1 MLDIAALIALTL
13 LMINSKIA
21 LEEHNN
27 RNSTRAFFEPSLFSE
42 FKTRILLKAIAQ
54 LKKFFNPFPNSR
66 EETDAKSIIIIP
78 IQPAQKSIKMPM
90 RGRMPS
96 RNSSVVDFDLTSTVM
111 APSETENQEYTSNV
125 DAAELR
131 KDFFAGYSQT
141 TSLPIHS
148 SRRYLINSINSYS
161 TVIIEGATGTGKT
174 TQVPMYILE
183 DAIINKKQDRSPIV
197 YVTQPRK
204 IAARS
209 IAQRICDEHGW
220 QVGSIVGYQVGLD
233 KVVGPQTVLVFCTA
247 GVLLQKLITE
257 KSLKNYTHI
266 IIDEA
271 HERDADTDLL
281 MMMIR
286 TLMRSE
292 TCFFRLIIMSAT
304 MDMSKLKNY
313 FTFRTT
319 YGHRALKTPS
329 ICKIDAEKRP
339 SDIQLVYFDK
349 LRATFGIDALPLP
362 EFEYDQPDLAEESLK
377 GAAKIILDVIP
388 HLDTFCEATKS
399 TLVFLPGLAE
409 IHRMHRLLKHA
420 EAFLEII
427 PLHSCISAQDQ
438 IKVFLPSKPGCRKVI
453 LATNIAESSITVK
466 DVGFIVDFCLTKTLM
481 KDEITR
487 FPTLKLQWSTI
498 DKCTQRAGR
507 TGRCCPGK
515 VFRMISLDFFK
526 RNFQQYA
533 LPELLT
539 GPLELSV
546 LRIKNFQ
553 MGEVK
558 VLMASVIDPPPVNE
572 IRTAVL
578 ELKQIGA
585 LSSTYDGHLDD
596 LDGDLTE
603 LGKVIS
609 ALPIDVHL
617 SKLIVL
623 AASLDVLEDAIIVAA
638 CLSTNRSIVRHLYE
652 RELES
657 YQNKLDWSRGSHSD
671 LFVALDVYKEFAHIK
686 RQKGKDLNWLGA
698 FCARKNLDDRKLYE
712 VTSMIEE
719 LTNRLEQQ
727 NIIICDQPNR
737 QRDENEDELM
747 LKVAF
752 CAAFYP
758 NYFLT
763 SHLNAEEVDRELCGL
778 DPGKTVIL
786 HNFPTNSTPLYR
798 TQILDQFEKFTAHDK
813 DYIVDTSRAYMVF
826 NNDILV
832 PEDMSSQVVLK
843 TEGVINR
850 MPAVSK
856 SVHLALRY
864 GLFNNIFVRE
874 FKENASLSRMLYYE
888 EKRSKLE
895 RLMQE
900 KLMPAR
906 IKLVVGRRADNS
918 HLLDSDVTEYETIMA
933 KDNFFEVEFNQRQDL
948 DDRQSLHALE
958 RKEGKVAESQRLG
971 HSFHSINEYPE
982 GSDHPL
988 FKPSYREIHGPTSPI
1003 RMSFRSVLSK
1013 SSGYTVEVDAQS
1025 VNSILLNTDYS
1036 KPRRQMLVAAS
1047 VGQTKK
1053 NRVLARDTT
1062 LMPNIRGLPSI
1073 MALLFAQYYRM
1084 VYNENL
1090 KCFGGAVFGIGWDD
1104 DDQPINSN
1112 YEVELGFDVYI
1123 SSDDIE
1129 LINEARQKISRLIK
1143 FTEVANPGAPQAKMQ
1158 QELRQ
1163 IILALIGRRRF
1174 ALGELNMVEVDYSEG
1189 RFVKDKH
1196 NVPESQTTRLTD
1208 GQTRPFLPVAKVTK
1222 NYNSNDLINSIR
1234 VNLEDLRK
1242 IRDAEAKPPVDGI
1255 HCLLCGSGLDDS
1267 FFFIMQRNIVQHL
1280 RSENHVQRLS
1290 EFEVFKQRTEID
1302 ESVLENGHSMARV
1315 TL

>member
-1 MLDIAALIALTL
+1 
-13 LMINSKIA
+13 
-21 LEEHNN
+21 
-27 RNSTRAFFEPSLFSE
+27 
-42 FKTRILLKAIAQ
+42 
-54 LKKFFNPFPNSR
+54 
-66 EETDAKSIIIIP
+66 
-78 IQPAQKSIKMPM
+78 MPL
-90 RGRMPS
+90 RGRLPTS
-96 RNSSVVDFDLTSTVM
+96 RNSSVVDFDLTSTVI
-111 APSETENQEYTSNV
+111 APTESENEEYTSNV
-125 DAAELR
+125 SALDLK
-131 KDFFAGYSQT
+131 KDFFTNYSGT
-141 TSLPIHS
+141 TNLPIHA
-148 SRRYLINSINSYS
+148 SRRYVINSINSYS
-161 TVIIEGATGTGKT
+161 TVIIEGATGSGKT

-183 DAIINKKQDRSPIV
+183 DAILDKGQERSPII

-292 TCFFRLIIMSAT
+292 MCFFRLIIMSAT

-313 FTFRTT
+313 FTFRTN

-329 ICKIDAEKRP
+329 ICKIDTQKKP
-339 SDIQLVYFDK
+339 TDIQLVYFDK
-349 LRATFGIDALPLP
+349 LRPTFGIEALPLP
-362 EFEYDQPDLAEESLK
+362 EFDFEEPDLAEESLK
-377 GAAKIILDVIP
+377 GAAKIIIDVVP
-388 HLDTFCEATKS
+388 HLDTYCEATKS

-420 EAFLEII
+420 ETYLDII

-438 IKVFLPSKPGCRKVI
+438 IKVFLPSRPGCRKVI

-466 DVGFIVDFCLTKTLM
+466 DVGFIVDFCLTKVLM
-481 KDEITR
+481 KDEVTR

-515 VFRMISLDFFK
+515 VFRMVSLDFF
-526 RNFQQYA
+526 RNFEQYA
-533 LPELLT
+533 KPELLT

-558 VLMASVIDPPPVNE
+558 ELMASVIDPPPVNE

-578 ELKQIGA
+578 ELKQIGG
-585 LSSTYDGHLDD
+585 LSSTYEGRLND

-623 AASLDVLEDAIIVAA
+623 AASFDVLEDAIIVAA

-671 LFVALDVYKEFAHIK
+671 LFVALDVYKEFAHNK
-686 RQKGKDLNWLGA
+686 RQRGKDLSWLGPW
-698 FCARKNLDDRKLYE
+698 CARKNLDDRKLYE
-712 VTSMIEE
+712 VSSMIEE
-719 LTNRLEQQ
+719 LTTRLEQQ
-727 NIIICDQPNR
+727 NIMVFEQPNR
-737 QRDENEDELM
+737 QRNENEDELM
-747 LKVAF
+747 LKIAF

-763 SHLNAEEVDRELCGL
+763 KQIDAEEVDRELCGL
-778 DPGKTVIL
+778 DPAKTVIL
-786 HNFPTNSTPLYR
+786 HNFPTQSAPLYR
-798 TQILDQFEKFTAHDK
+798 TQILDQFDSFTAKDK
-813 DYIVDTSRAYMVF
+813 DFLSDTSRAYLVF
-826 NNDILV
+826 NNDTLV
-832 PEDMSSQVVLK
+832 PEDLTSQIVLK
-843 TEGVINR
+843 TEDVIKKT
-850 MPAVSK
+850 PAVSR
-856 SVHLALRY
+856 SVYFALRY
-864 GLFNNIFVRE
+864 GLFNNIFIRE
-874 FKENASLSRMLYYE
+874 FKEQPSCSRMLYYE
-888 EKRSKLE
+888 SKRTELKD
-895 RLMQE
+895 RLGN

-906 IKLVVGRRADNS
+906 SKLVVGRRADNS
-918 HLLDSDVTEYETIMA
+918 HLLFADPEKYEQTLA
-933 KDNFFEVEFNQRQDL
+933 KNYFYEVEFNQRQDF
-948 DDRQSLHALE
+948 DDRQTLHELE
-958 RKEGKVAESQRLG
+958 RKEGKVVEIQRRG
-971 HSFHSINEYPE
+971 HFNNNNNNSVPV
-982 GSDHPL
+982 GTDHPL

-1003 RMSFRSVLSK
+1003 KITFRSVLSK
-1013 SSGYTVEVDAQS
+1013 SSGYPVEVDSQS
-1025 VNSILLNTDYS
+1025 VNSILLNTDYK
-1036 KPRRQMLVAAS
+1036 KPRSQMLVAAS
-1047 VGQTKK
+1047 VGHTKK
-1053 NRVLARDTT
+1053 GRVLARDTT
-1062 LMPNIRGLPSI
+1062 LMPNIRGLPTI
-1073 MALLFAQYYRM
+1073 MALLFAQYYRI
-1084 VYNENL
+1084 VYNEDM
-1090 KCFGGAVFGIGWDD
+1090 KCLGGAIFGIGWYDENT
-1104 DDQPINSN
+1104 PVNSN
-1112 YEVELGFDVYI
+1112 YEVQLGFDVFI
-1123 SSDDIE
+1123 STDDIE

-1143 FTEVANPGAPQAKMQ
+1143 FNEVTNPGAPQAKMQ

-1163 IILALIGRRRF
+1163 IILAIIGKRRF
-1174 ALGELNMVEVDYSEG
+1174 ALSELDMVKVDYSEG
-1189 RFVKDKH
+1189 KFVRDKH
-1196 NVPESQTTRLTD
+1196 NVPESQTIRLAE

-1222 NYNSNDLINSIR
+1222 NYSSHDLINSIR
-1234 VNLEDLRK
+1234 ENLEKLRK
-1242 IRDAEAKPPVDGI
+1242 IEDAEEKPPLDGI
-1255 HCLLCGSGLDDS
+1255 NCLLCGSGMES
-1267 FFFIMQRNIVQHL
+1267 FFMFRPKIIEHL
-1280 RSENHVQRLS
+1280 RSKSHNQRLL
-1290 EFEVFKQRTEID
+1290 EFEVFVQRTELN
-1302 ESVLENGHSMARV
+1302 ESIQENGHNMARL